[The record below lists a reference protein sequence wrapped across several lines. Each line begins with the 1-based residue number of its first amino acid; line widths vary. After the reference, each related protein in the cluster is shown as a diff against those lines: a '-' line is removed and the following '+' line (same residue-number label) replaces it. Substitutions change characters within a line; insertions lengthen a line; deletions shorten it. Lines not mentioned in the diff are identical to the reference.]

1 MGEDFDNRLVAHFV
15 EEFKRKNKKDMSS
28 NARSIR
34 RLRTACEQA
43 KRTLSTATQAS
54 IELDALYDGC
64 DFYSSITRA
73 RFEELCGDLFR
84 GCLGPVEKVLSDAK
98 MDKRSIDEIV
108 LVGGSTRIP
117 KIRSLIQNFFNGKEL
132 CQSINPDEAVA
143 YGAAMQAAILSGVK
157 AKKLDDKVL
166 LDIAPLSLGLETAG
180 GIMTKL
186 IPRGTPIPTSKSQ
199 TFTTYDDNQPGV
211 LIQVFEG
218 ERAMTRDNNLLGK
231 FELTG
236 IPPAPRGIPKV
247 DVVFEINADGIL
259 NVSATDQSTNKSKKI
274 TITNEKGRLSQAE
287 IEAMLKTAK
296 EHEEDD
302 RLVKERVETR
312 NGLESFAYHAK
323 NSVDDEAVKSKISTE
338 EADKVRAAV
347 KDVLE
352 WLDRNKEASKDEYED
367 KKRELELVVNPI
379 FGKLYSAGESD
390 GGMPG
395 GMPTEAQ
402 TKRPKGDGP
411 VVEEVD

>member
-15 EEFKRKNKKDMSS
+15 EEFKRKNKKDMSA

-98 MDKRSIDEIV
+98 MDKRSVDEIV

-323 NSVDDEAVKSKISTE
+323 NSVDDEAVKAKILPE
-338 EADKVRAAV
+338 EAEKVRSAV
-347 KDVLE
+347 KDVLD
-352 WLDRNKEASKDEYED
+352 WLDRNREASKDEYED

-379 FGKLYSAGESD
+379 FGKMYNSAGETETN
-390 GGMPG
+390 GGA
-395 GMPTEAQ
+395 TSNS
-402 TKRPKGDGP
+402 TRPKTDGP